1 VQIEVRRVS
10 HELSWVVAAA
20 LVILFG
26 IQGAACD
33 GRPARSASTP
43 TPSASHSARIPP
55 KPPPPVLGPKE
66 CPSERQSLA
75 KREATLTTSPH
86 CLEVLRK
93 ESDLGF
99 LKRITLT
106 SYEQTSPPD
115 IALIARAT
123 ALEDL
128 SLSLVPIPV
137 LDELASLASL
147 RSVWISTPVSNLDAV
162 RELAQLERLVIAP
175 PGHGELKDLSAL
187 SGLSRLS
194 TLSVREIIA
203 LPALAQVRP
212 NLTTLVAPLATGLS
226 ALSSFPELRALT
238 LGCFA
243 SKTER
248 VPVPPKL
255 RELRIECH
263 DQPLPLDPIAK
274 FTELTQLDISETD
287 PLSLDPLTR
296 LGKLE
301 RLDAHDSKLK
311 NVAPLAKCTALTWV
325 DLHGTQ
331 VSNLDPL
338 ATLPRLESIDAGNTP
353 VSDVTALSRS
363 HSLQS
368 LWLPGTSVTNVLP
381 LGAVRTL
388 RELMVP
394 KSCSRADSVALH
406 KSRPDLRI
414 MEWLDKS
421 EAEDPTCFH

>member
-1 VQIEVRRVS
+1 MV
-10 HELSWVVAAA
+10 
-20 LVILFG
+20 LFG

-33 GRPARSASTP
+33 GGRPARSASTP
-43 TPSASHSARIPP
+43 NPSASRSARIPP
-55 KPPPPVLGPKE
+55 KPPPPVLDPKE

-75 KREATLTTSPH
+75 KREATLSTSPH
-86 CLEVLRK
+86 CLEVLRR

-106 SYEQTSPPD
+106 SYEQASPPD

-128 SLSLVPIPV
+128 SLSLVPLPV

-147 RSVWISTPVSNLDAV
+147 RSVWISTPVTNLDAV

-175 PGHGELKDLSAL
+175 PGPGELKDLSAL
-187 SGLSRLS
+187 SGLSRL
-194 TLSVREIIA
+194 TTFSVRETFA

-212 NLTTLVAPLATGLS
+212 NLETLVAPLATGLS
-226 ALSSFPELRALT
+226 ALSKFPELRSLT
-238 LGCFA
+238 LGCFE

-248 VPVPPKL
+248 IPAPPKL

-263 DQPLPLDPIAK
+263 DQPLPLDPLATFK
-274 FTELTQLDISETD
+274 ELSQLDISETD
-287 PLSLDPLTR
+287 PLSLDPLSR

-311 NVAPLAKCTALTWV
+311 NVAALAKCTALTWL

-331 VSNLDPL
+331 VASLAPL
-338 ATLPRLESIDAGNTP
+338 AALPRLESIDAGNTL
-353 VSDVTALSRS
+353 VSDVTPLARS

-381 LGAVRTL
+381 LAGVRTL